1 MQQVAA
7 IFPLKWMTQGARS
20 VFLPDS
26 FASREVAGNWETG
39 RTFAAGMSGGIA
51 YVWDR
56 EGTFP
61 SRVNKEMVELEPL
74 DAGDLEYVR
83 SRIEKHV
90 ALTESARGREI
101 LDRWPTEQS
110 RFVKV
115 MPTDYK
121 RALAELRKLAEQE
134 QQEARQQE
142 VKVHG

>member
-1 MQQVAA
+1 V
-7 IFPLKWMTQGARS
+7 ILG
-20 VFLPDS
+20 
-26 FASREVAGNWETG
+26 ETG
-39 RTFAAGMSGGIA
+39 RNFAAGMSGGIA

-74 DAGDLEYVR
+74 DAGDSEYVR

-90 ALTESARGREI
+90 ALTGSGRGREI
-101 LDRWPTEQS
+101 LDRWPTEQG

-115 MPTDYK
+115 MPIDYK

-134 QQEARQQE
+134 RHEARQAE
-142 VKVHG
+142 EKVHG